1 VKKKTQNK
9 MPMFKLIIPLLLCVV
24 LFFQSCSEKAE
35 QGMRVERGD
44 FVQTITETGELEAV
58 NAKTFVMPRFG
69 RYWYEMKII
78 GLLEHG
84 SVVEAGDSLI
94 QFDPSEIKKFIIDRE
109 TELET
114 QKANLEKTY
123 VEIENR
129 KSDIRSTLQSE
140 QAAFD
145 LKKLEVE
152 QYKFE
157 SEKVRDVKELEF
169 EQAKIRLDKA
179 KTRAMYQEIIAENQL
194 QIQQIRVKRIDN
206 QVKDAYE
213 IIPDLTIRTP
223 IPGIFQIATKRRSH
237 EMLQLGDEVR
247 MGRQL
252 GSVPDLTWMKVN
264 TMVDETDFLKVY
276 PGQPV
281 KVRLD
286 AMPDVVFDGKITY
299 MSKLCRLKDREG
311 SQKVFDLEVKL
322 NVSDERLKPGMTVS
336 CEFICADLEDVVQAP
351 LECVDFN
358 EGRSFVY
365 LKRSG
370 KTIKQE
376 VQTGAANNTHVVIE
390 GNVEPGQRLIPLNQ
404 LNQEPE
410 E

>member
-157 SEKVRDVKELEF
+157 SEKVREVKELEF

-194 QIQQIRVKRIDN
+194 QIQKIRVKRIEN
-206 QVKDAYE
+206 QVKDAHE
-213 IIPDLTIRTP
+213 IIPNLTMRTP
-223 IPGIFQIATKRRSH
+223 IPGIFQIATKRHSH

>member
-1 VKKKTQNK
+1 
-9 MPMFKLIIPLLLCVV
+9 MFKLIIPLLLCVV

>member
-1 VKKKTQNK
+1 
-9 MPMFKLIIPLLLCVV
+9 
-24 LFFQSCSEKAE
+24 
-35 QGMRVERGD
+35 MRVGQGD
-44 FVQTITETGELEAV
+44 FIQTITETGELEAV

-94 QFDPSEIKKFIIDRE
+94 QFDPSEIKKFIVDRE
-109 TELET
+109 TNLET

-157 SEKVRDVKELEF
+157 SEKVREVKELEF

-179 KTRAMYQEIIAENQL
+179 KTSAMYQEIIAENRL
-194 QIQQIRVKRIDN
+194 QIQQIRVKRIEN
-206 QVKDAYE
+206 QVRDAYE

-223 IPGIFQIATKRRSH
+223 IPGIFQIATKRRSR

-247 MGRQL
+247 MGRRL

-264 TMVDETDFLKVY
+264 TVVDETDFMKVHI
-276 PGQPV
+276 GQPV
-281 KVRLD
+281 NVRLD
-286 AMPDVVFDGKITY
+286 ALPDVVFEGEVTY
-299 MSKLCRLKDREG
+299 MSKLCRPVERG
-311 SQKVFDLEVKL
+311 ASQKVFDVEVKL
-322 NVSDERLKPGMTVS
+322 KVSDERLKPGMTVS
-336 CEFICADLEDVVQAP
+336 CELIIAKLDDVVKAP
-351 LECVDFN
+351 IECVLYED
-358 EGRSFVY
+358 GKKFVY
-365 LKRSG
+365 IKQSG

-376 VQTGAANNTHVVIE
+376 VKTGPVNNTHVVIE

-404 LNQEPE
+404 LNQEQE
-410 E
+410 

>member
-1 VKKKTQNK
+1 

-157 SEKVRDVKELEF
+157 SEKVREVKELEF

-194 QIQQIRVKRIDN
+194 QIQKIRVKRIEN
-206 QVKDAYE
+206 QVKDAHE
-213 IIPDLTIRTP
+213 IIPNLTMRTP
-223 IPGIFQIATKRRSH
+223 IPGIFQIATKRHSH

>member
-157 SEKVRDVKELEF
+157 SEKVREVKELEF

-179 KTRAMYQEIIAENQL
+179 KTRAKYQEIIAENQL
-194 QIQQIRVKRIDN
+194 QIQKIRVKRIEN
-206 QVKDAYE
+206 QVKDAHE
-213 IIPDLTIRTP
+213 IIPNLTMRTP
-223 IPGIFQIATKRRSH
+223 IPGIFQIATKRHSH

>member
-1 VKKKTQNK
+1 
-9 MPMFKLIIPLLLCVV
+9 MPMFKKVTILLLLGVV
-24 LFFQSCSEKAE
+24 LLFTSCNEKAE
-35 QGMRVERGD
+35 QGTRIVKGD
-44 FVQTITETGELEAV
+44 FIQTITETGELEAV

-84 SVVEAGDSLI
+84 TVVEAGDSLI

-109 TELET
+109 TQLET
-114 QKANLEKTY
+114 QKANLEKTF

-152 QYKFE
+152 QFRFE
-157 SEKVRDVKELEF
+157 SEKVREVKELEF

-179 KTRAMYQEIIAENQL
+179 KKSAMYQEIIAENQL
-194 QIQQIRVKRIDN
+194 QIQKIRVRRIEN
-206 QVKDAYE
+206 QVRDAYD
-213 IIPDLTIRTP
+213 ILPDLTIRTP
-223 IPGIFQIATKRRSH
+223 IPGIFQIATKRRSR

-247 MGRQL
+247 MGRRL

-264 TMVDETDFLKVY
+264 TMVDEADFLKVY
-276 PGQPV
+276 VGQPV

-286 AMPDVVFDGKITY
+286 AMPDVVFDGEVTY
-299 MSKLCRLKDREG
+299 MSKLCRAKDWG
-311 SQKVFDLEVKL
+311 SSQKVFDVEVQL

-336 CEFICADLEDVVQAP
+336 CEFVSAQFEEVLQAP
-351 LECVDFN
+351 LECVDFEEN
-358 EGRSFVY
+358 RSFVY
-365 LKRSG
+365 LKRAG
-370 KTIKQE
+370 KTVRQE
-376 VQTGAANNTHVVIE
+376 VKTGAMNNTHVIIE
-390 GNVEPGQRLIPLNQ
+390 GNVDEGQRIIPLNK
-404 LNQEPE
+404 LNQEQE
-410 E
+410 D

>member
-157 SEKVRDVKELEF
+157 SEKVREVKELEF

-206 QVKDAYE
+206 QVKDAHE
-213 IIPDLTIRTP
+213 IIPNLTMRTP

>member
-1 VKKKTQNK
+1 VKKKIQNK
-9 MPMFKLIIPLLLCVV
+9 MPMFKRIIPLLLATV
-24 LFFQSCSEKAE
+24 LLFHSCGENAE
-35 QGMRVERGD
+35 QGTRVQKGG

-109 TELET
+109 TQLET

-152 QYKFE
+152 QFRFE
-157 SEKVRDVKELEF
+157 SDKVQEVKELEF
-169 EQAKIRLDKA
+169 KQAEIRLEKA
-179 KTRAMYQEIIAENQL
+179 KKRALYQEIIAENQL
-194 QIQQIRVKRIDN
+194 QIQKIRVKRIRN
-206 QVKDAYE
+206 QVRDAYA
-213 IIPDLTIRTP
+213 ILPDLTVRTP
-223 IPGIFQIATKRRSH
+223 IPGIFQIATKRRSR

-264 TMVDETDFLKVY
+264 TMVDETDFLKVHA
-276 PGQPV
+276 GQQV

-286 AMPDVVFDGKITY
+286 AMPDVVFDGKVTY
-299 MSKLCRLKDREG
+299 MSKLCRPKDRG
-311 SQKVFDLEVKL
+311 AKQKIFDVEVKL

-336 CEFICADLEDVVQAP
+336 CEFICDELDDVLQAP
-351 LECVDFN
+351 LECVDFDKDRN
-358 EGRSFVY
+358 FVY
-365 LKRSG
+365 LKRGG

-376 VQTGAANNTHVVIE
+376 VKTGPMNNTHVVIE
-390 GNVEPGQRLIPLNQ
+390 GNIEPGQRLIPLRK